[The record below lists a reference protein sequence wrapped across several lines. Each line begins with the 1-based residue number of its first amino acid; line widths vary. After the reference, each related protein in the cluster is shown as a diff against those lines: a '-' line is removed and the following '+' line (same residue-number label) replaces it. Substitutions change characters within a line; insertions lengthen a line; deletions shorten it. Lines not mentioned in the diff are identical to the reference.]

1 MFTVTEAASIEILA
15 AAQRGQT
22 QDMAL
27 RVAARR
33 RDDGSVAFG
42 MGFDD
47 WREQDEATEVGALR
61 VLVGASSR
69 ELLADLCLDYLEVE
83 PGRHDFVFMPKAEV
97 PAPAAKSCGSGGCS
111 SCA

>member
-1 MFTVTEAASIEILA
+1 MFSVTEAASAEILA
-15 AAQRGQT
+15 AAQRSQA

-33 RDDGSVAFG
+33 QADGTLSFG

-69 ELLADLCLDYLEVE
+69 DLLADHCLDYVEVE
-83 PGRHDFVFMPKAEV
+83 PGRFDFVFLPVAPT
-97 PAPAAKSCGSGGCS
+97 PAPAAKACGSGGCS
-111 SCA
+111 NCA

>member
-1 MFTVTEAASIEILA
+1 MFSVTEAASAEILA
-15 AAQRGQT
+15 AAQRSQAP
-22 QDMAL
+22 DMPL

-33 RDDGSVAFG
+33 RDDGTLAFG

-69 ELLADLCLDYLEVE
+69 ELLADLCLDFVEVE
-83 PGRHDFVFMPKAEV
+83 PGRFDFVFVPAVEA
-97 PAPAAKSCGSGGCS
+97 PAPAAKACGSGGCS
-111 SCA
+111 RCS